1 MLTFIIHDPHQTFS
15 RTLSPFDCR
24 SSRTGLTSPFLG
36 AKGCLGAVLS
46 ACRPPPFMPRK
57 RSGLSV
63 APFGYTSVLLFS
75 ASQSTEN
82 VSVPFFGSTSFLRM
96 RLFPSSR
103 MKPAS
108 RASRLPTVAKYAVM
122 CPPFPFLG
130 VSRIFF
136 CPCTSSTRRSRLRLM
151 RWC

>member
-1 MLTFIIHDPHQTFS
+1 MIRARLFPARFRRLIAVRPELCCLSLLQVCKTVWVLAS
-15 RTLSPFDCR
+15 RHAAHLLSCHEKGAAFRSPLLVIRPFCC
-24 SSRTGLTSPFLG
+24 SRLPSQRKTSAFRFL
-36 AKGCLGAVLS
+36 
-46 ACRPPPFMPRK
+46 
-57 RSGLSV
+57 
-63 APFGYTSVLLFS
+63 
-75 ASQSTEN
+75 
-82 VSVPFFGSTSFLRM
+82 GSTSFLRM

-136 CPCTSSTRRSRLRLM
+136 CPCTSATRRSRLRLM